1 MLCLLVNFLLLL
13 LISPGSV
20 LRQSL
25 QCYDRTGQRG
35 NEVRAV
41 EYIPQLSYYNFNNR
55 IRSCCFT
62 GRVIKLMMFNLFNNL
77 LWIFS
82 GIWILYENPNYNL
95 GTPNARNWWGWGDSH
110 CINAPGSFL
119 NTASSLRFISILFY
133 SNFVFIM
140 SL

>member
-1 MLCLLVNFLLLL
+1 MFCLLVIVLLL
-13 LISPGSV
+13 LISPGSAAF
-20 LRQSL
+20 RQSL
-25 QCYDRTGQRG
+25 QCYERTGQRG

-62 GRVIKLMMFNLFNNL
+62 GILHQTLTRFLSTFL
-77 LWIFS
+77 

-95 GTPNARNWWGWGDSH
+95 GTPGARNWWGWGDSH

-119 NTASSLRFISILFY
+119 NTASSLRFIDCILY
-133 SNFVFIM
+133 S
-140 SL
+140 